1 MITTTID
8 AGNLAN
14 CDNNYGGGLISDID
28 AGASTYC
35 ADILIS
41 DNTPDELISSA
52 INSDNLTACA
62 ENATCVLIAAID
74 DGNLTNCTDILT
86 SDDEADELISAD
98 AGDSTDCG
106 DNNASY
112 DHVQGF
118 IMLIG

>member
-1 MITTTID
+1 M
-8 AGNLAN
+8 
-14 CDNNYGGGLISDID
+14 
-28 AGASTYC
+28 
-35 ADILIS
+35 IS

-98 AGDSTDCG
+98 AGDSTYCG
-106 DNNASY
+106 DNNAPC
-112 DHVQGF
+112 DTFDGVM
-118 IMLIG
+118 MLLG